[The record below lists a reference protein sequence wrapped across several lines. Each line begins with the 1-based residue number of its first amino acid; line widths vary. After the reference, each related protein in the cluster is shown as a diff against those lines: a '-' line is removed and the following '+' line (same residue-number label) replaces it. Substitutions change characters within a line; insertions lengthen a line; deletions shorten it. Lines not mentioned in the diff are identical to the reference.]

1 MLNGLDLFSGYGG
14 AQDAL
19 RGLVRTVA
27 YCEIERGA
35 QRILLRRMRK
45 GHISVAPIWDDVR
58 TLRKGHIVEP
68 IDIITGGFPCQDV
81 SVAGMRRGL
90 DGERSGLFFEVI
102 RLVREFRPRFVFL
115 ENVPGLLVRGMDRV
129 SAELA
134 SIHYDHRVGVLSAFD
149 MGAPHLRERVWIL
162 AHSNSHTKNLR
173 RSEERDEIL
182 LTLRDGDSRNASD
195 PDSVD
200 SGNEW
205 KEVGRVNTNLEKR
218 KTIFGYDGE
227 EKHAAHAESIG
238 SIERG
243 QLLGE
248 KKKHPFFDYRG
259 EHPNWSIRRSPKPT
273 VCRVDDG
280 FRDRRD
286 RIRALGN
293 GWVPQTAREAFIRL
307 IGAVAK

>member
-35 QRILLRRMRK
+35 QRILLQRMRK
-45 GHISVAPIWDDVR
+45 GHISIAPIWEDVS
-58 TLRKGHIVEP
+58 TLRKEHIAEQ

-102 RLVREFRPRFVFL
+102 RLVREFRPQFVYL

-134 SIHYDHRVGVLSAFD
+134 GLQYDHRAGVLSAFD
-149 MGAPHLRERVWIL
+149 VGAPHLRERVWIL
-162 AHSNSHTKNLR
+162 AS
-173 RSEERDEIL
+173 
-182 LTLRDGDSRNASD
+182 DSKRTGQRGLQQIGEFGST
-195 PDSVD
+195 DSVWA
-200 SGNEW
+200 G
-205 KEVGRVNTNLEKR
+205 GA
-218 KTIFGYDGE
+218 GE
-227 EKHAAHAESIG
+227 EKPFANTTSNGLQRWIESAPARDAFPFG
-238 SIERG
+238 SGSGSRAGISGLPE
-243 QLLGE
+243 
-248 KKKHPFFDYRG
+248 PT
-259 EHPNWSIRRSPKPT
+259 ICRS
-273 VCRVDDG
+273 DDG
-280 FRDRRD
+280 FADRRD

-307 IGAVAK
+307 IGGNLK